1 MTANSN
7 KQKKYFIISNR
18 SFHCPIRFNSPNNPI
33 TLSNKPILNF
43 LCNIDMKTN
52 QLSAYNCLL
61 VKKTNLWDHWAFKE
75 MMGDAKIPQAL
86 YSGHIRE
93 EYRGRPCFPLRLVW
107 KVAHFPK
114 FTQ

>member
-1 MTANSN
+1 
-7 KQKKYFIISNR
+7 
-18 SFHCPIRFNSPNNPI
+18 
-33 TLSNKPILNF
+33 
-43 LCNIDMKTN
+43 MKMN

-61 VKKTNLWDHWAFKE
+61 VKNEPLGSLGLQKE

-93 EYRGRPCFPLRLVW
+93 EYRGRPCIPLRLVW
-107 KVAHFPK
+107 KVVHFPK